1 MHVVLQMCGIHNY
14 LHYLLFFRLELN
26 FSQILSTYV
35 GYFDRLHYNINI
47 NLSLLNFDWENDNT
61 NYISEKY
68 INAAK
73 VEHATLSNIVQIDE
87 TNKPCNFACFVPL

>member
-1 MHVVLQMCGIHNY
+1 
-14 LHYLLFFRLELN
+14 
-26 FSQILSTYV
+26 V
-35 GYFDRLHYNINI
+35 GYFDRLHYNIYI

-87 TNKPCNFACFVPL
+87 ANKPCNFACFVPL